1 MSENTTGEQY
11 QLTAGDYAATV
22 TETGAGLRELIH
34 RGEPL
39 LLSYGPDDPAPAAF
53 GQLLIP

>member
-11 QLTAGDYAATV
+11 RLTADDYAATV
-22 TETGAGLRELIH
+22 TETGAGLRELNH

-39 LLSYGPDDPAPAAF
+39 LLSYGP
-53 GQLLIP
+53 